1 MHAQDENN
9 GLSVECKVVAEKNG
23 YFLSG
28 QFDYFVSFAESD
40 NELDH
45 IEKRIEQIGQEF
57 KRVVCVE
64 TLQVADARNAECFRL
79 ANNRLRKHGSSPF
92 TIIAKC
98 GRIKIKRQ
106 RMLDRQTGQT
116 MIPSAIVWKTSQ
128 NRHVTEQTLQS
139 ACDASQDVSY
149 RKAARQLAK
158 ESGEECLITASAVWK
173 KKQQK
178 GKELQQKQDALI
190 EQASKQPEQVMS
202 LANTSSTLKSSRV
215 PPDTIQLQADEV
227 LTKSQQPGKKMNQT
241 FTATLE
247 NAEGNCFYLV
257 AKSSEQLIALVAT
270 RLMMLGLFTGK
281 RLEVISD
288 GARWIAEWIASFTN
302 VEVVRV
308 LCWYHLRKRIYEAM
322 GAVGLAKDRRKELE
336 HEILGHLWR
345 GELSQAVWI
354 LWGLRSTAKTPKR
367 IDDLIGYL
375 LRKKRWIVNY
385 ADRKSNGL
393 WIAST
398 RVEKWN
404 DLAVANRCKHR
415 GMSWTD
421 SGIMAV
427 ALYAAEQR
435 QFCNP
440 KTTQITIFNKIRH
453 TTL

>member
-1 MHAQDENN
+1 MHAQEENT
-9 GLSVECKVVAEKNG
+9 GLSVDCKVVTTENG
-23 YFLSG
+23 YFATG
-28 QFDYFVSFAESD
+28 QFCYFVSIAESG

-45 IEKRIEQIGQEF
+45 IEKRIEQVGQEF

-64 TLQVADARNAECFRL
+64 TLQAADARNAECFQA
-79 ANNRLRKHGSSPF
+79 ANGRLRKHGNSPF

-98 GRIKIKRQ
+98 GHIKIKRQ
-106 RMLDRQTGQT
+106 RLLDPQTDQT
-116 MIPSAIVWKTSQ
+116 MIPSAIVWETSQ
-128 NRHVTEQTLQS
+128 NRHITEQTIQA
-139 ACDASQDVSY
+139 ACAASQDVSY
-149 RKAARQLAK
+149 RKAARQLTK
-158 ESGEECLITASAVWK
+158 ESGEERLIAASTVWK

-190 EQASKQPEQVMS
+190 EQALKQPETFESVTN
-202 LANTSSTLKSSRV
+202 ASSTSKASRV

-257 AKSSEQLIALVAT
+257 AKSSEQLIALVAVH
-270 RLMMLGLFTGK
+270 LMMLGLFTGK

-288 GARWIAEWIASFTN
+288 GARWIAEWIANFTN

-308 LCWYHLRKRIYEAM
+308 LCWYHLQKRIYEAM

-354 LWGLRSTAKTPKR
+354 LWGLRSTARVPKR

-385 ADRKSNGL
+385 ADRKSKGL

-404 DLAVANRCKHR
+404 DFAVADRCKHR
-415 GMSWTD
+415 GMSWTE
-421 SGIMAV
+421 SGVMAI
-427 ALYAAEQR
+427 ALYATEQKR
-435 QFCNP
+435 FVNIP
-440 KTTQITIFNKIRH
+440 IPQITSFNPEIH
-453 TTL
+453 TTP

>member
-1 MHAQDENN
+1 MHAQGENN

-23 YFLSG
+23 YFVSG
-28 QFDYFVSFAESD
+28 QFDYFVPTAESV

-45 IEKRIEQIGQEF
+45 IEQWTEQIGQEF

-64 TLQVADARNAECFRL
+64 TLQAADARNSECFRT
-79 ANNRLRKHGSSPF
+79 ANGRLRKHGSSPF

-98 GRIKIKRQ
+98 GRIKIERQ
-106 RMLDRQTGQT
+106 RMFDPQTGQT

-128 NRHVTEQTLQS
+128 NRHITEQTLQS

-158 ESGEECLITASAVWK
+158 ESGKECLIAASTVWK

-178 GKELQQKQDALI
+178 GKELQQKQDTLI
-190 EQASKQPEQVMS
+190 EQALKQPEKIMSVM
-202 LANTSSTLKSSRV
+202 NTNSTSKPSRV

-227 LTKSQQPGKKMNQT
+227 LTKSQQPGKKTNQT

-247 NAEGNCFYLV
+247 NTEGNCFYLV

-270 RLMMLGLFTGK
+270 HLTMLGLFAGK

-288 GARWIAEWIASFTN
+288 GARWITEWIASFQDT
-302 VEVVRV
+302 EITRV

-336 HEILGHLWR
+336 YEILGHLWQ
-345 GELSQAVWI
+345 GELTQAVWI
-354 LWGLRSTAKTPKR
+354 LWGLRSTARNPKR

-385 ADRKSNGL
+385 ADRRSNGL

-404 DLAVANRCKHR
+404 DLAVATRCKHR
-415 GMSWTD
+415 GMSWTE
-421 SGIMAV
+421 SGVMAI
-427 ALYAAEQR
+427 ALYAAERKQAPNPTIT
-435 QFCNP
+435 QFTNFKP
-440 KTTQITIFNKIRH
+440 KSH
-453 TTL
+453 TTM